1 MLLTAECHSRRSES
15 DLELVRQS
23 VSRSLVSK
31 LWLRTLAEP
40 MDSFPTVLH
49 RMLPSLS
56 FLVFFHRFRRV
67 GLQVDFFWSC
77 DRYERPLC
85 TLRFY
90 RAD

>member
-23 VSRSLVSK
+23 ISRSLVSK

-56 FLVFFHRFRRV
+56 FLVFFFTGFVWLDYKWIFFGRV
-67 GLQVDFFWSC
+67 IGMRAAFHPLVLSC
-77 DRYERPLC
+77 
-85 TLRFY
+85 
-90 RAD
+90 